1 MIRRPKPDIAEPGQE
16 SVWDYPRPPA
26 LERDD
31 RLVEVRFAGVVVAST
46 TGAFRVL
53 ETSHPPGYYLPP
65 GDVRLDL
72 LVAEPGSSLCEWKG
86 RAAYWSVQVGDD
98 VARNAAWSYPEPTPA
113 YAAIAGYVSFYPG
126 RVDEATVGG
135 EVVRPQAGD
144 FYGGWILDEVVG
156 PFKGEPG
163 TWGW

>member
-1 MIRRPKPDIAEPGQE
+1 MTLRPRPDTPGPEQE

-26 LERDD
+26 LQRDG
-31 RLVEVRFAGVVVAST
+31 RLVEVWFGGELVASS
-46 TGAFRVL
+46 TGAYRVL

-65 GDVRLDL
+65 EDVRSEL
-72 LVAEPGSSLCEWKG
+72 LAPEPGSSMCEWKG
-86 RAAYWSVQVGDD
+86 RAAYWTIRVGGEAA
-98 VARNAAWSYPEPTPA
+98 VSAAWSYPNPRPEFSE
-113 YAAIAGYVSFYPG
+113 IADYISFYPG
-126 RVDEATVGG
+126 RVDRAIVGG

-144 FYGGWILDEVVG
+144 FYGGWILDEIVG